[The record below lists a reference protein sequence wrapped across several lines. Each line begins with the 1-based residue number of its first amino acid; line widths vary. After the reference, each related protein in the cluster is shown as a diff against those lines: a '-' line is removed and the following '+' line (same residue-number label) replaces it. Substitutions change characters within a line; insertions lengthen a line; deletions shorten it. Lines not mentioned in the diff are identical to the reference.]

1 MKKWEHDKWK
11 HFFIGIPLGSG
22 LLYGS
27 QFAVPENHFLSGFL
41 ALSLLFFFCFMFEVF
56 SLISDLGFY
65 ELMDAIAG
73 VIGGILGMIILYI
86 FISFA

>member
-1 MKKWEHDKWK
+1 MEAFFYWDSIGFRIALWISICCSGKS
-11 HFFIGIPLGSG
+11 FFIRIP
-22 LLYGS
+22 
-27 QFAVPENHFLSGFL
+27 GFIL
-41 ALSLLFFFCFMFEVF
+41 IVFFCFMFEVF